1 MLSLSIRK
9 CKIGQTI
16 QLFCSAIDFIYF
28 CIGGA
33 SIALSIIC
41 YPFVSPA
48 LRKVCLPYVPA
59 TNVQIQNVLSVIKG
73 RKGKVVDLGSGD
85 GRIV

>member
-1 MLSLSIRK
+1 MFL
-9 CKIGQTI
+9 
-16 QLFCSAIDFIYF
+16 
-28 CIGGA
+28 GGA

-59 TNVQIQNVLSVIKG
+59 TNAQVQNVLSVIKG
-73 RKGKVVDLGSGD
+73 RKGKLVDLGSGD
-85 GRIV
+85 GRIVCSILFSFNLLSIYDLYVSKLYYHFVF